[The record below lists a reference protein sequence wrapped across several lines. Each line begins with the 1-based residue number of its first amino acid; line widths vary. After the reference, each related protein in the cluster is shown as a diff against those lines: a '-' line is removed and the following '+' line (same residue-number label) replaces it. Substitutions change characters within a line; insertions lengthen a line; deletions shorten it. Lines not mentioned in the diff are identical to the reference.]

1 MVEETHWVPWQRP
14 SIYSAQVTCWWALPA
29 TLLMPYAATHQA
41 TAADTAL
48 QEAPSCLPKVT
59 LKARKA
65 PGVWKADLAH
75 FIDLDFRS
83 LLQAVP
89 PEKRAQCQEWLG
101 QASVLSTYPV

>member
-1 MVEETHWVPWQRP
+1 MCF
-14 SIYSAQVTCWWALPA
+14 AQVTCWWVLPA
-29 TLLMPYAATHQA
+29 CFPMTHAATHQA
-41 TAADTAL
+41 MAADTAL
-48 QEAPSCLPKVT
+48 QGAPSCLPKVT

-89 PEKRAQCQEWLG
+89 PGKRAQRREWLG
-101 QASVLSTYPV
+101 QTPVLSMYPV

>member
-1 MVEETHWVPWQRP
+1 MVEETHWVHWQRP
-14 SIYSAQVTCWWALPA
+14 SIYSVQVTCWWVLPA
-29 TLLMPYAATHQA
+29 TFLMTYAATHQA
-41 TAADTAL
+41 MAADAAL
-48 QEAPSCLPKVT
+48 VT

-65 PGVWKADLAH
+65 PGVWKADLVH